1 MTTQSIGLLM
11 CVQYIT
17 RKTTD
22 CLKARLL
29 KERAQ
34 SSFDKPEVEFI
45 NNKQNLLD
53 STYCCVLLLQPK
65 SGVYSRCMKT
75 VDVRLFI
82 FFSLF
87 VWSKRLKVIFLHQ
100 FLLRTFL
107 ETTRGDFLLTSI
119 PVSTSGDA
127 FRHTTTINVPK

>member
-53 STYCCVLLLQPK
+53 STHSAVLLLQPK

-75 VDVRLFI
+75 VDVRLF
-82 FFSLF
+82 FFFRYL
-87 VWSKRLKVIFLHQ
+87 
-100 FLLRTFL
+100 
-107 ETTRGDFLLTSI
+107 
-119 PVSTSGDA
+119 SGPNA
-127 FRHTTTINVPK
+127 